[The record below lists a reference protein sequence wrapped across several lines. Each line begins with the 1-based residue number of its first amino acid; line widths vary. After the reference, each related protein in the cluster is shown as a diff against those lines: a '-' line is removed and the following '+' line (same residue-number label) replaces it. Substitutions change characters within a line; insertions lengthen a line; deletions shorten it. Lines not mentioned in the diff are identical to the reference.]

1 MTCRSI
7 ALSDTNMYPVMSTP
21 PQKPGFTA
29 MATKNFIKHK
39 QLSRAA
45 LCFLCFF
52 VVLSFVAPLLP
63 VANASSDTMP
73 CCAGKAHCDS
83 GIAPKRVLPPTSEP
97 MCGLKD
103 ATMEDDG
110 ITIVAEPVHT
120 QHSYSRNASS
130 SGPAA
135 ESASI
140 SKPCH
145 MDCGA
150 CLAGLNRQNKRDRVL
165 VPTFAVHSS
174 TQTTSATFEYQS
186 VRFSSNDDW
195 KQTSPRGPPAAHV

>member
-1 MTCRSI
+1 
-7 ALSDTNMYPVMSTP
+7 
-21 PQKPGFTA
+21 

-39 QLSRAA
+39 QLSRAV
-45 LCFLCFF
+45 LCFLCLF
-52 VVLSFVAPLLP
+52 VALSFVAPLLP
-63 VANASSDTMP
+63 IANASAETMP
-73 CCAGKAHCDS
+73 CCAGKAGHCDS

-103 ATMEDDG
+103 ATMDDDG
-110 ITIVAEPVHT
+110 ITIVAEPVLT
-120 QHSYSRNASS
+120 NQHSHSHSS

-150 CLAGLNRQNKRDRVL
+150 CATAASRQQKRERGVVL
-165 VPTFAVHSS
+165 SS
-174 TQTTSATFEYQS
+174 TERTQSLRLSSDFESQPLF
-186 VRFSSNDDW
+186 FSSNEDW
-195 KQTSPRGPPAAHV
+195 EQTRPRGPPNSSQSL

>member
-1 MTCRSI
+1 
-7 ALSDTNMYPVMSTP
+7 
-21 PQKPGFTA
+21 

-52 VVLSFVAPLLP
+52 VALSFVAPLLP
-63 VANASSDTMP
+63 IANASSDTMP

-83 GIAPKRVLPPTSEP
+83 GITPKRVLPPTSEP

-103 ATMEDDG
+103 ATMDDDG

-120 QHSYSRNASS
+120 QSQHSHSRNSS

-140 SKPCH
+140 SKACH

-150 CLAGLNRQNKRDRVL
+150 CATSLSRQQKRERGVVL
-165 VPTFAVHSS
+165 SCAER
-174 TQTTSATFEYQS
+174 TQSLTLLLQFESQPLF
-186 VRFSSNDDW
+186 FSSNEDW
-195 KQTSPRGPPAAHV
+195 DRISPRGPPNSSQSL

>member
-1 MTCRSI
+1 MV
-7 ALSDTNMYPVMSTP
+7 A
-21 PQKPGFTA
+21 K
-29 MATKNFIKHK
+29 KFIKPK

-52 VVLSFVAPLLP
+52 VALSFVAPLLP
-63 VANASSDTMP
+63 IANASSNTMP

-83 GIAPKRVLPPTSEP
+83 GITPKRVSPPTSEP
-97 MCGLKD
+97 MCGLKE

-120 QHSYSRNASS
+120 QHSHSHSAETSS
-130 SGPAA
+130 SHPAA

-140 SKPCH
+140 SQPCH

-150 CLAGLNRQNKRDRVL
+150 CATASSRQQKRERGVVL
-165 VPTFAVHSS
+165 SS
-174 TQTTSATFEYQS
+174 AERTQSLTTLLQLESQPLF
-186 VRFSSNDDW
+186 FSSNEDW
-195 KQTSPRGPPAAHV
+195 DRISPRGPPAVI